1 MTNKMDYLNGRHY
14 VAGHRGMVG
23 AALHRA
29 LINRGATQLSTR
41 TSAQLDLR
49 DAAAVRLFFE
59 TERPDYVYLAAAKV
73 GGIWA
78 NMSYPASFIFDNL
91 QIQSN
96 VIEAAREFGVRKLLF
111 LGSSCIYP
119 KLAPQPLKEEYLMAG
134 PLEPSNE
141 PYAMAKLAGMSLI
154 RAYRKQYGC
163 DYISVLPCNLYGP
176 GDNYHPQQSH
186 VMAALLRKFTEAVQ
200 QGRTEVEVWGSGS
213 PLREFMHC
221 DDLASACLFLM
232 ENYSAEAPFFRVFLH
247 LSKTGSPA
255 PKRGISNGGPLG
267 AQQRTL
273 CHGQVGRD
281 VLNPG
286 LPKAV
291 RLRFYIGFAL
301 QFIWA
306 WRQLPSSAIAC
317 DGSPFAQIHRSST
330 ARPNRS
336 GGLGQWKPP

>member
-1 MTNKMDYLNGRHY
+1 MTNKIDYLNGRHY

-29 LINRGATQLSTR
+29 LINRGATRLPTR
-41 TSAQLDLR
+41 TSAELDLR
-49 DAAAVRLFFE
+49 DAAAVRMFFE

-78 NMSYPASFIFDNL
+78 NMSYPASFIYDNL

-96 VIEAAREFGVRKLLF
+96 VIEAAREFGVQKLLF

-119 KLAPQPLKEEYLMAG
+119 KLAPQPLKEEYLMTG

-154 RAYRKQYGC
+154 QAYRKQYGC
-163 DYISVLPCNLYGP
+163 DFISVLPCNLYGP

-232 ENYSAEAPFFRVFLH
+232 ENYSAEDPVNIGTGTEISIKDLALSIAQATGFKGNLKFNPDYPDGTPRKVMDSSKLLSYGWAP
-247 LSKTGSPA
+247 S
-255 PKRGISNGGPLG
+255 ISLTKGLDS
-267 AQQRTL
+267 TL
-273 CHGQVGRD
+273 IS
-281 VLNPG
+281 
-286 LPKAV
+286 LP
-291 RLRFYIGFAL
+291 RF
-301 QFIWA
+301 
-306 WRQLPSSAIAC
+306 
-317 DGSPFAQIHRSST
+317 D
-330 ARPNRS
+330 
-336 GGLGQWKPP
+336 

>member
-1 MTNKMDYLNGRHY
+1 
-14 VAGHRGMVG
+14 MVG

-29 LINRGATQLSTR
+29 LISRGATLLPTR

-119 KLAPQPLKEEYLMAG
+119 KPAPQPLKEEYLMTG

-154 RAYRKQYGC
+154 RAYRKQYCC
-163 DYISVLPCNLYGP
+163 DFISVLPCNLYGP
-176 GDNYHPQQSH
+176 GDNYHPKQSH

-232 ENYSAEAPFFRVFLH
+232 EHYSSEEPVNIGTGTEISIRDLAKKIAAATGFQGKLVF
-247 LSKTGSPA
+247 
-255 PKRGISNGGPLG
+255 
-267 AQQRTL
+267 
-273 CHGQVGRD
+273 
-281 VLNPG
+281 NPEYPDG
-286 LPKAV
+286 TPRKV
-291 RLRFYIGFAL
+291 MDSTRLMEMG
-301 QFIWA
+301 
-306 WRQLPSSAIAC
+306 WRAKVEL
-317 DGSPFAQIHRSST
+317 
-330 ARPNRS
+330 
-336 GGLGQWKPP
+336 GLGIRETLGCLSSDDF